1 MSTDTIIQRTSM
13 EYAIVDS
20 SLGRLLLARTGRGLS
35 AVLFGDDDRALV
47 ADLQTRFPSVALTR
61 ADDAL
66 RPLSDA
72 VLEAVDSSDAV
83 LQPNI
88 PLDLQGTPFQRL
100 VWEALLS
107 VPAGTTTTY
116 TELAERIGRPSSVR
130 AVAQACGA
138 NALAVIVPCHRAVR
152 RDGGVSGYRW
162 GVDRKRRLLER
173 EGALQ
178 SLKL

>member
-1 MSTDTIIQRTSM
+1 MSTEPVIQQTSM

-20 SLGRLLLARTGRGLS
+20 SLGRLLLARTERGLC
-35 AVLFGDDDRALV
+35 AVLFGDDDGALIT
-47 ADLQTRFPSVALTR
+47 DLRTRFPSVALTR

-66 RPLSDA
+66 LPVSDA
-72 VLEAVDSSDAV
+72 VLAVVESSDGDIRPDV
-83 LQPNI
+83 
-88 PLDLQGTPFQRL
+88 PLDLHGTPFQRL
-100 VWEALLS
+100 VWEALLC

-116 TELAERIGRPSSVR
+116 SEIAERIGRPSSVR

-173 EGALQ
+173 EGAVQ